1 MCQARP
7 NWSFVATGYIPST
20 NNEQQVI
27 LSQKIVLSQKISRVD
42 YLSSRANS
50 RRSGPHRIQTWYQ
63 HPLLS
68 KNVGDD
74 SDGTASSSSSSSSAI
89 WQREKIL
96 SYVAKSLWKGLTIPF
111 PQLRDTLKNQGGS
124 ANMGIGLKLR
134 ECILFLLSYLTVGV
148 LAYSV
153 VFEKWP
159 VVDSLYFTS
168 VCFSTVGYGDLCPT
182 TVAGRMFTSFFGFTG
197 IAFLGAAVA
206 TICTSFVQ
214 AEVEAVKKAETA
226 GKRRV
231 LKLFKGMP
239 KEIDNIRKEKNQS
252 KIQQKV
258 KKEQKEAV
266 KWASHVLSKLNFLK
280 SFIPSLAIIHV
291 GGAIMGYINGG
302 WTFLESMYYAIITAS
317 TIGLGDFAPVTR
329 NARIFAIFY
338 LPLSVGAAG
347 ELLSSIATALIQ
359 RRQKKAYQEEFKANL
374 TIEHLR
380 AMDTDG
386 DGGVDREEYVFFML
400 KEMGLVS
407 QSELDEL
414 FRQFEGLD
422 VTNSGVI
429 DKDDLKLMAERKG
442 AKVLE

>member
-1 MCQARP
+1 MSRIRLLFVFFLIICQARP
-7 NWSFVATGYIPST
+7 IWSFVA
-20 NNEQQVI
+20 NI
-27 LSQKIVLSQKISRVD
+27 LSATNPQKILPQQISRFD
-42 YLSSRANS
+42 GLLSRANS
-50 RRSGPHRIQTWYQ
+50 PRSEPHRIRTRRQ
-63 HPLLS
+63 HQLLS
-68 KNVGDD
+68 KHDRGD
-74 SDGTASSSSSSSSAI
+74 SDGTTNNGSSSSSSTI
-89 WQREKIL
+89 WQPEKVL
-96 SYVAKSLWKGLTIPF
+96 AYVAKSLWKGVTIPF
-111 PQLRDTLKNQGGS
+111 PQLRDTLKSQGGS
-124 ANMGIGLKLR
+124 TNAAIGLKLR

-148 LAYSV
+148 VAYSA
-153 VFEKWP
+153 VFEKWS

-182 TVAGRMFTSFFGFTG
+182 TVAGRLFTSFFGFAG

-206 TICTSFVQ
+206 TICSSFVQ
-214 AEVEAVKKAETA
+214 AEVEAVKKVETA

-231 LKLFKGMP
+231 LKLFRGMP
-239 KEIDNIRKEKNQS
+239 KKIEKEKQQS
-252 KIQQKV
+252 KIRQES
-258 KKEQKEAV
+258 KKEKKEAP
-266 KWASHVLSKLNFLK
+266 KWASQLNFLK
-280 SFIPSLAIIHV
+280 SCIPSLAIIHV
-291 GGAIMGYINGG
+291 GGAIMGYLNGG

-329 NARIFAIFY
+329 NARMFAILY
-338 LPLSVGAAG
+338 LPLAVGAAG

-359 RRQKKAYQEEFKANL
+359 RRQKKAYQDEFKNNL

-407 QSELDEL
+407 QNDLDEL
-414 FRQFEGLD
+414 LRQFEGLD

-429 DKDDLKLMAERKG
+429 DKDDLKLMAELKG